1 MQTILDETP
10 LVEQVSI
17 DEAFFD
23 VTPGRFS
30 RESPIAIC
38 RRIQGRV
45 AELGVTCSI
54 GLGTSKT
61 VAKIASERQKPRGMT
76 VVLPGTEAAFLAPL
90 PVSTMSG
97 VGKAT
102 EARLRQMGVATL
114 GQLARQDPERMRR
127 ALGIVGPSLVTRAA
141 GREVSRVR
149 ERAKPEAPKSVSN
162 ERTFAHDLTTRE
174 DVAAAVRMVSRM
186 VGTRLRSK
194 GLRGHQVTLKLKFSY
209 DKTRTAQRQLD
220 APTDDEHVFGA
231 QALRLLDDIWR
242 EGTPVR
248 LVGVGV
254 SGFGPKAPRQRQLEL
269 FSPDAGE
276 KDEATAPGRHRD
288 LRALSVAADEVRSR
302 FGKGS
307 LSLGSELRLRE
318 SASDTAPM
326 NKDAD

>member
-1 MQTILDETP
+1 M
-10 LVEQVSI
+10 
-17 DEAFFD
+17 
-23 VTPGRFS
+23 
-30 RESPIAIC
+30 
-38 RRIQGRV
+38 
-45 AELGVTCSI
+45 
-54 GLGTSKT
+54 
-61 VAKIASERQKPRGMT
+61 
-76 VVLPGTEAAFLAPL
+76 
-90 PVSTMSG
+90 
-97 VGKAT
+97 
-102 EARLRQMGVATL
+102 
-114 GQLARQDPERMRR
+114 
-127 ALGIVGPSLVTRAA
+127 
-141 GREVSRVR
+141 R
-149 ERAKPEAPKSVSN
+149 ERAKPEAAKSVSN

-174 DVAAAVRMVSRM
+174 DVAAAVRMVSQM

-254 SGFGPKAPRQRQLEL
+254 SGFGPEAPRQRQLEL